1 MYLKDFENVGRLCL
15 DCKSYIVSTAN
26 KEQKNSGFSR
36 LVRKT
41 EKQKSEKS
49 VSEEG
54 TVRSLDKNPLTSK
67 VKVRF
72 EPGSWSDELPTRQRQ
87 KLDQLLGLGM
97 LTVEI
102 RFEEREAQPWIFFG
116 VDGDEDCA
124 WVQFSALREEKG

>member
-41 EKQKSEKS
+41 EKQKKKQKKQKKKKKKQKQKQKQKTKTKQNKNKKKQKSEKS

-87 KLDQLLGLGM
+87 KLD
-97 LTVEI
+97 
-102 RFEEREAQPWIFFG
+102 
-116 VDGDEDCA
+116 
-124 WVQFSALREEKG
+124 